1 MYKWILIASLLL
13 VGLSTTLS
21 AAPRIA
27 LGSLEFK
34 MDISQC
40 AVGNAH
46 YLIDAKGEGNSLTIA
61 ANSGY
66 TTIDIFYVSNGED
79 LRASASVEFI
89 KLRGGKFTYSGDAF
103 VSNGTKQRMNLEID
117 HC

>member
-1 MYKWILIASLLL
+1 MHKWILIASLSL

-27 LGSLEFK
+27 LGNLEFK
-34 MDISQC
+34 MEISQC
-40 AVGNAH
+40 AVGEAH
-46 YLIDAKGEGNSLTIA
+46 YLIDAHGDGNSLTVA

-89 KLRGGKFTYSGDAF
+89 NLSDGKFVYSGDAF
-103 VSNGTKQRMNLEID
+103 VSNGTKQKMNLEID